1 MIMNYELLVEDVK
14 NASKEDLKKLFF
26 KVCEESNKR
35 FDQINKDYEKRM
47 NEAIAIHEKENLIL
61 LKDQQ
66 FFTNLLIN
74 ALKEYDV

>member
-1 MIMNYELLVEDVK
+1 
-14 NASKEDLKKLFF
+14 
-26 KVCEESNKR
+26 
-35 FDQINKDYEKRM
+35 M

-66 FFTNLLIN
+66 FFANLIIN

>member
-1 MIMNYELLVEDVK
+1 MNYELLVEDVK
-14 NASKEDLKKLFF
+14 STSKEDLKKLFF

-66 FFTNLLIN
+66 FFAKLIIN